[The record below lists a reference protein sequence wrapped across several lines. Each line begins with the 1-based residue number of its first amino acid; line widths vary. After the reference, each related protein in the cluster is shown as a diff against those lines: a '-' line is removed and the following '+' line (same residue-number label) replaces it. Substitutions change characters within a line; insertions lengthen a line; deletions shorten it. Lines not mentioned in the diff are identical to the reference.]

1 MKVSEITLT
10 KTTRVEGNSDAHYI
24 LSNQFQLDDY
34 VRQFGDVEVFYDA
47 EWKVY
52 RVPSLDMKRKLF
64 CEAKESMMRI
74 WGCE

>member
-1 MKVSEITLT
+1 MNVSQIELSRD
-10 KTTRVEGNSDAHYI
+10 TRVEGNSDAHHI

-34 VRQFGDVEVFYDA
+34 IRQFGDVEVFYDA

-64 CEAKESMMRI
+64 CEAKESMIRI
-74 WGCE
+74 WGSE